1 MSVAP
6 VPRRSLLWLFGG
18 LAAALLP
25 HMGRLPFWVVVV
37 FAVSIAWRLRVHQG
51 RWAFPSWPVRALLVV
66 MACAAVALAY
76 RSLLGLE
83 PAVALLAIA
92 ASLKTIELKIQRD
105 FLVVVFAAYF
115 LTASQLLFSQEPYD
129 ALYALLGV
137 LVVTAALVA
146 RHQGD
151 AADGFPGPLGLATR
165 MLAQAVPLM
174 LILFLVFPRLAPLWS
189 IPQNTARAKT
199 GPADSMSPG
208 DFARLSGSSELAFR
222 VSFDGPAPRQSE
234 RYWRGLVFSEFDG
247 REWQPGGWSRFEN
260 ELARSGARR
269 PATRHAEVLPG
280 GVEFDYEVVLEPS
293 NQPWVYVL
301 GYPTAFDGSLRRGS
315 DFRLMT
321 SLPITQRFRYRV
333 RSDLAATLEPE
344 LGLLARRAEL
354 QLPDGFNPRSIA
366 LAREWR
372 AAAASDGE
380 FIDRV
385 LRWFNEENFI
395 YTLEPGLLGRDTVDE
410 FLFGARR
417 GFCEHYASSFVVL
430 LRAAGI
436 PARVVAG
443 YQGGE
448 ANPFEDYL
456 LVHQYDAHAWTE
468 AWLPGR
474 GWVRF
479 DPTAAVAPQRIESGL
494 EGAVGADFLADSPLA
509 LERYRGVAL
518 LGWLRMRWD
527 LVNYQWVRLVL
538 QFDSE
543 RQASLLG
550 AMLGKLTPARLG
562 IALLACGGT
571 VLALIALSLFGLS
584 RQRRRDPAT
593 ELYLSACDAAGRA
606 GTARNPGEGPLSFA
620 ERFARERPELAGAM
634 HELSA
639 RYVELVYA
647 RGQGRAPTDIELRS
661 LRDAVRRFRLR
672 RLARAGG

>member
-1 MSVAP
+1 MSAP
-6 VPRRSLLWLFGG
+6 NLPRRSLLWLFGG
-18 LAAALLP
+18 LAAAMLP
-25 HMGRLPFWVVVV
+25 HMGRLPFWVLVA

-51 RWAFPSWPVRALLVV
+51 RWSFPSWTVRALLVV
-66 MACAAVALAY
+66 MACVAVGLDY

-83 PAVALLAIA
+83 PAVALLTIA
-92 ASLKTIELKIQRD
+92 ASLKTIELKGQRD

-115 LTASQLLFSQEPYD
+115 LSASQLLFSQEPYD
-129 ALYALLGV
+129 ALYALGGI

-151 AADGFPGPLGLATR
+151 PADGFPGPLGLAAR
-165 MLAQAVPLM
+165 MLAQALPLM

-222 VSFDGPAPRQSE
+222 ASFTGAAPRKAQL
-234 RYWRGLVFSEFDG
+234 YWRGLVFSEFDG
-247 REWQPGGWSRFEN
+247 RQWRPGGWSRMEN

-269 PATRHAEVLPG
+269 PAIRRAEVLSSDEE
-280 GVEFDYEVVLEPS
+280 VDYEVVLEPS

-301 GYPTAFDGSLRRGS
+301 GYPSRFDGELRRGS

-321 SLPITQRFRYRV
+321 SQPITQRFRYRV

-344 LGLLARRAEL
+344 LGVLARRSEL
-354 QLPDGFNPRSIA
+354 QLPEGFNPRAVA
-366 LAREWR
+366 LAQEWR
-372 AAAASDGE
+372 AAAASDRE

-385 LRWFNEENFI
+385 LRWFNEENFV

-410 FLFGARR
+410 FLFGSRR

-436 PARVVAG
+436 PARVVVG

-448 ANPFEDYL
+448 PNPFEDYL
-456 LVHQYDAHAWTE
+456 LIHQYDAHAWAE

-474 GWVRF
+474 GWLRF
-479 DPTAAVAPQRIESGL
+479 DPTAAVAPERIESGL
-494 EGAVGADFLADSPLA
+494 EGAVGAEFLADSPLA

-527 LVNYQWVRLVL
+527 LINYQWVRVVL
-538 QFDSE
+538 QFDAD

-562 IALLACGGT
+562 IALLICGGT
-571 VLALIALSLFGLS
+571 VLALIALSLFGFS
-584 RQRRRDPAT
+584 RRRRCDPAT
-593 ELYLSACDAAGRA
+593 ELYLSACDAAARA
-606 GTARNPGEGPLSFA
+606 GIARLPGEGPLRFA
-620 ERFARERPELAGAM
+620 ERLSRERPDLADAM
-634 HELSA
+634 RELSA
-639 RYVELVYA
+639 RYVELVYGA
-647 RGQGRAPTDIELRS
+647 GPGRAPTHAELQR
-661 LRDAVRRFRLR
+661 LRDSVRRFRLR
-672 RLARAGG
+672 RFVRAGG